1 MRVLHIANGRLY
13 GGIERMLTTLAESSG
28 IGSTLTFDFAVAAAG
43 RLDEELRERGAE
55 VIPLGNVR
63 LSRPASLLR
72 ARYSLRDRLRR
83 RHYGAAVCHA
93 PWSHAIFGGVV
104 RASGVPCILW
114 QHDRATGT
122 PLIERASRN
131 IGADLVICNSLWTA
145 QTAGLLQPHAPRRI
159 VHCPVAPGRAT
170 DGDRD
175 AIRTALGASPADV
188 VVLAASRIE
197 PWKGHLDV
205 IRALARLPA
214 RRWMLWVAGGA
225 QRPHERE
232 CATAIEA
239 EVRRLGLEARVKL
252 LGERRDVRRLLAGAD
267 LLAQGNVE
275 PEPFG
280 VVFAESLLA
289 GVPVVTTNLG
299 GAPEIVTEACGRL
312 LAPGDVAAF
321 ASALDELI
329 SNAPLRAS
337 LGAAG
342 AIHAAALCHPSV
354 VLPILE
360 AALLSVSVKTAA

>member
-1 MRVLHIANGRLY
+1 MRVLHIASGRLY
-13 GGIERMLTTLAESSG
+13 GGIERMLTTLAASTG

-43 RLDEELRERGAE
+43 RLDEELRDRGAE

-63 LSRPASLLR
+63 LSRPGSLLR
-72 ARYSLRDRLRR
+72 ARGALRDLLRDR
-83 RHYGAAVCHA
+83 HYAAAVCHA

-104 RASGVPCILW
+104 RTAGVPCILW

-122 PLIERASRN
+122 PLIERASRK

-145 QTAGLLQPHAPRRI
+145 QTAALLQPHTPCRI
-159 VHCPVAPGRAT
+159 VYCPVRAEPAVA
-170 DGDRD
+170 GDR
-175 AIRTALGASPADV
+175 AEIRNALGAAPSDV

-205 IRALARLPA
+205 IRALAQLPA
-214 RRWMLWVAGGA
+214 RPWMLWVAGGA
-225 QRPHERE
+225 ERAHERR
-232 CATAIEA
+232 CAAAIVA

-267 LLAQGNVE
+267 LLAQGNVQ

-289 GVPVVTTNLG
+289 AVPVVTTNMG
-299 GAPEIVTEACGRL
+299 GAREIVAESCGRL
-312 LAPGDVAAF
+312 VAPGDVAAF
-321 ASALDELI
+321 AGALDELI
-329 SNAPLRAS
+329 SNTALRAS

-342 AIHAAALCHPSV
+342 AVHAAALCDPSV
-354 VLPILE
+354 VLPVLE
-360 AALLSVSVKTAA
+360 AALLSVSIKAAA

>member
-1 MRVLHIANGRLY
+1 MRVLHIASGRLY
-13 GGIERMLTTLAESSG
+13 GGIERMLTTLAESTG
-28 IGSTLTFDFAVAAAG
+28 ICSTFTFDFAVAAAG
-43 RLDEELRERGAE
+43 RLNEELRERGVE

-72 ARYSLRDRLRR
+72 ARGYLRDLLRDR
-83 RHYGAAVCHA
+83 HYAAAVCHA

-104 RASGVPCILW
+104 RTSGVPCILW

-145 QTAGLLQPHAPRRI
+145 QTAGILQPHAPHR
-159 VHCPVAPGRAT
+159 VVYCPVQSGPAI
-170 DGDRD
+170 DGDR
-175 AIRTALGASPADV
+175 AEIRTALGASAADV

-214 RRWMLWVAGGA
+214 RPWMLWVAGAA
-225 QRPHERE
+225 QRPHEHE
-232 CATAIEA
+232 CAAAIEA
-239 EVRRLGLEARVKL
+239 EVRHLGLEARVKL

-267 LLAQGNVE
+267 LLAQGNVQ

-289 GVPVVTTNLG
+289 GVPVVTTNMG
-299 GAPEIVTEACGRL
+299 GAPEIVTESCGRL
-312 LAPGDVAAF
+312 VAPGDVTAF
-321 ASALDELI
+321 AGALDELI
-329 SNAPLRAS
+329 SNVALRAS
-337 LGAAG
+337 LAAAG
-342 AIHAAALCHPSV
+342 AIHAAELCDPTV
-354 VLPILE
+354 VLPTLE
-360 AALLSVSVKTAA
+360 AALLSVSIKTAA